1 MPLTSA
7 NWGERRRRGA
17 EGRGVYIVHN
27 FAKSH
32 HILSLNERRKKKRQ
46 NSTKR
51 QNTRFP
57 KESVG
62 NVDLH
67 KPVLNKI
74 MTTNK

>member
-32 HILSLNERRKKKRQ
+32 YILSLNERRKKKRLK
-46 NSTKR
+46 TRERKKR
-51 QNTRFP
+51 R
-57 KESVG
+57 KM
-62 NVDLH
+62 
-67 KPVLNKI
+67 NK
-74 MTTNK
+74 KRLSQ